1 MKENKMP
8 NTPDVQQERLQELKR
23 LFPDLFDGEGQLKV
37 DDVKQLA
44 GEPSQHKERYD
55 FTWSG
60 KRNAKQAA
68 YSPTT
73 AALTYDETRSVNPD
87 KAGGNLI
94 IEGENLESLKCL
106 LAAYRGVIKC
116 IYIDPP
122 YNTGKDFVYSD
133 NYNEQRQAYWQQTG
147 GVENGIKVDTN
158 PDSDGRYHSNWL
170 NMIYPRLLLARQL
183 LKDDGVIFV
192 SIDDNEVHNL
202 RKVMDE
208 VFGEGNFVAQLIW
221 EKGRKND
228 AKLFSS
234 GHDYMIVYAR
244 SKAYLTENKI
254 RWREAKPG
262 ALEIQNE
269 FLRLKAIHHGA
280 IDKIQIG
287 IREFYSAL
295 PKTHPSKKLSRYSNV
310 DDRGVWRDDNMSWP
324 GRGGP
329 SYDVIHPVTKCP
341 CKVPDG
347 GWRYSTLEKMEE
359 MIASGHVQFREDHT
373 QPPIRKTYL
382 VREENDDFDDEE
394 EQGNDS
400 GIQVAGTYFYRS
412 ALQASTLMHN
422 LFGAKVFESPKD
434 HKVIGRW
441 IGYVSN
447 LKKDDFILDFFG
459 GSGTT
464 AQAVL
469 ELNKQDNGNRKFILV
484 QLPEQTKADSE
495 AYKAGFKKI
504 SDITIERVKRV
515 INGVG
520 DNPQSLE
527 AGFKVYQLTKS
538 HFPRVDFQADP
549 EASEA
554 ENLQRL
560 DTYISEK
567 EAQLIGLFEPHEI
580 RDEVLLKNGFRLN
593 YRLQAQPQF
602 TANTVS
608 LADDGEK
615 SALICFD
622 NILSNKTVEQLL
634 QTPQAFICLERAL
647 NTDAKWNLRQHLKH
661 LFIAF

>member
-1 MKENKMP
+1 MNENTLQNKMP
-8 NTPDVQQERLQELKR
+8 NTPDGQQQRLQELKR
-23 LFPDLFDGEGQLKV
+23 LFPDLFDGEGQLKL
-37 DDVKQLA
+37 DDLKQLT
-44 GEPSQHKERYD
+44 GEAVHNKERYD

-87 KAGGNLI
+87 KADGNLI

-106 LAAYRGVIKC
+106 LAAYRGAVKC

-133 NYNEQRQAYWQQTG
+133 NYNEERKAYWEQTG
-147 GVENGIKVDTN
+147 GVEAGIKVDTN

-208 VFGEGNFVAQLIW
+208 VFGEENFVAQLAVQLNPRGRHLDQFVAKTHESILVFGKNCNNPYTMCGVEKEGRMIEEYNRQD
-221 EKGRKND
+221 EKGKYRLLGLRNRNQ
-228 AKLFSS
+228 AFNPETRSNLYYPLYVNQSNSS
-234 GHDYMIVYAR
+234 VSITSNGSYTDEVWPDTPDGVKTCWTWGKEKVVA
-244 SKAYLTENKI
+244 ENKLLI
-254 RWREAKPG
+254 AEKSGPEWRIYRKDY
-262 ALEIQNE
+262 L
-269 FLRLKAIHHGA
+269 
-280 IDKIQIG
+280 
-287 IREFYSAL
+287 
-295 PKTHPSKKLSRYSNV
+295 V
-310 DDRGVWRDDNMSWP
+310 DDSGKLA
-324 GRGGP
+324 
-329 SYDVIHPVTKCP
+329 T
-341 CKVPDG
+341 
-347 GWRYSTLEKMEE
+347 TLVKSLWTDKE
-359 MIASGHVQFREDHT
+359 IS
-373 QPPIRKTYL
+373 
-382 VREENDDFDDEE
+382 ND
-394 EQGNDS
+394 
-400 GIQVAGTYFYRS
+400 
-412 ALQASTLMHN
+412 
-422 LFGAKVFESPKD
+422 
-434 HKVIGRW
+434 IGRKA
-441 IGYVSN
+441 VKDLFDNSVMDFPKSPEL
-447 LKKDDFILDFFG
+447 LKILLKTGNPANEIVLDFFS

-469 ELNKQDNGNRKFILV
+469 ELNKQDNGNRQFILV

-515 INGVG
+515 INGYG
-520 DNPQSLE
+520 DNPQPLD

-538 HFPRVDFQADP
+538 HFPRVDFRPDP

-560 DTYISEK
+560 EAYITEK
-567 EAQLIGLFEPHEI
+567 EAQLIGLFEPYEI
-580 RDEVLLKNGFRLN
+580 RDEVLLKNGFRLD
-593 YRLQAQPQF
+593 YRLQEQPRF

-615 SALICFD
+615 SALICLD
-622 NILSNKTVEQLL
+622 NTLSNKTVEQLL
-634 QTPQAFICLERAL
+634 EKPQAFICLERAL